1 MKKAKIIFFTF
12 SFLFILL
19 FSFGVNRSLADAT
32 SSENENNGSGL
43 WTSQLGMDR
52 IGSVYGEES
61 NPEDVRYRVIKI
73 INIVISII
81 GILLVVLMIYAG
93 VLWMTAS
100 GNEDQIS
107 KAKKIL
113 ANAAVGLVIVFLSWS
128 ITYFILK
135 RLTAINVGDSN
146 YVHPTRYD
154 F

>member
-12 SFLFILL
+12 SFLFIFL
-19 FSFGVNRSLADAT
+19 FSFGANKSLASNT
-32 SSENENNGSGL
+32 SSEGSGL
-43 WTSQLGMDR
+43 WSSQLGMDR
-52 IGSVYGEES
+52 VGSVYGEDQ
-61 NPEDVRYRVIKI
+61 NPTDIRYRIVKI
-73 INIVISII
+73 INVVVSVI
-81 GILLVVLMIYAG
+81 GILLVILMIYGG

-113 ANAAVGLVIVFLSWS
+113 ANAAVGLIIVLLSWS

-135 RLTAINVGDSN
+135 RMTAINVGDAN
-146 YVHPTRYD
+146 YLHPTRYD